1 MLKGELQMQHSV
13 SRAWFATIKD
23 PEKYGYIASPFA
35 VCKMLQAEWTSGNPA
50 RSGVWLFCESPDGHP
65 HVHMFLLNRQV
76 ISKRQVMKIVS
87 VDSVFPLQN
96 IEKDLEHILR
106 ILENTDTILAL
117 VC

>member
-50 RSGVWLFCESPDGHP
+50 RSGVCESPDGHP

-96 IEKDLEHILR
+96 IEKDLGHILR